1 MNRELK
7 GVVINPSHGGNDY
20 GITSNDVLEKD
31 LTLKASQYMYNRLEE
46 LGIPVVLTRNN
57 DITLSPN
64 ERLDIIKNTL
74 GDKEGILVVTNALN
88 SGGEEGADVI
98 YSIKEND
105 PLLADTILDQIENEG
120 QIVRGAY
127 TRTLPSDRSKDASF
141 LLRNLDNATPIIIE
155 YGFLD
160 NPTDRN
166 RIQRELLDYTEAAIR
181 GIALYYGIP
190 YTEPQDL
197 ILDTYVVK
205 KGDSLYTIAK
215 QFNTTIGALKA
226 INELTGNILQPGQI
240 LRLPNFVTFNT
251 DPNEV
256 IVYKISKGDS
266 LYSIAKQYGVSVNDI
281 INYNQL
287 ANTLLS
293 VDQQILIP
301 VNKITEIGKEP
312 HLNYVIKRGDT
323 LYNIAKRYNITP
335 KELMEYNNL
344 SSSLLNIGDTILIPQ
359 EKQFVNYF
367 VRTNDTLASIA
378 ERFNTTI
385 EKLMQINN
393 LNTTDVKIG
402 QLLIIPS

>member
-7 GVVINPSHGGNDY
+7 GVVINPSHGGSDY

-31 LTLKASQYMYNRLEE
+31 LTLKASQYMYKRLEE
-46 LGIPVVLTRNN
+46 LGIPAVLTRNN

-74 GDKEGILVVTNALN
+74 GDEKGILVITNALN

-120 QIVRGAY
+120 QIARGAY
-127 TRTLPSDRSKDASF
+127 TRTLPSDRSKDAAF

-197 ILDTYVVK
+197 VLDTYVVK
-205 KGDSLYTIAK
+205 KGDSLYSIAK

-226 INELTGNILQPGQI
+226 INELTGNILQPGKI

-293 VDQQILIP
+293 VNQQILIP
-301 VNKITEIGKEP
+301 VNKVTEIGKEP
-312 HLNYVIKRGDT
+312 HLNYIVKKGDT

-335 KELMEYNNL
+335 KELMDYNNL

-359 EKQFVNYF
+359 EKQLVNYF

-378 ERFNTTI
+378 ERFNTTVDQ
-385 EKLMQINN
+385 LMQLNN

>member
-1 MNRELK
+1 MNKELK
-7 GVVINPSHGGNDY
+7 GVIINPSHGGKDY
-20 GITSNDVLEKD
+20 GITSNNVLEKD
-31 LTLKASQYMYNRLEE
+31 LTLQASKYMYERLQE
-46 LGIPVVLTRNN
+46 LGIPVILTRNE

-74 GDKEGILVVTNALN
+74 GDENGVLVITNALN

-98 YSIKEND
+98 YSVKQND

-141 LLRNLDNATPIIIE
+141 LSRNLENATPIIIE

-166 RIQRELLDYTEAAIR
+166 RLQRELIDYTEAAIR

-190 YTEPQDL
+190 YIEPQTL
-197 ILDTYVVK
+197 TLDTYVVK
-205 KGDSLYTIAK
+205 KGDSLYSIAK

-240 LRLPNFVTFNT
+240 LRLPNFVTFNQS
-251 DPNEV
+251 PNEV
-256 IVYKISKGDS
+256 IIYTISKGDS
-266 LYSIAKQYGVSVNDI
+266 LYSIAKQYGVSIEDI

-293 VDQQILIP
+293 VNQQLLIP
-301 VNKITEIGKEP
+301 VNKIIEIGKTP
-312 HLNYVIKRGDT
+312 HITYIIKKGDT

-335 KELMEYNNL
+335 QELMNYNNL
-344 SSSLLNIGDTILIPQ
+344 SSSLLNIGSEILIPQ
-359 EKQFVNYF
+359 DKQIVNYF
-367 VRTNDTLASIA
+367 VRTNDTLESIA
-378 ERFNTTI
+378 NRFNTTI
-385 EKLMQINN
+385 EEIMELNN
-393 LNTTDVKIG
+393 LNTTDIKVG
-402 QLLIIPS
+402 QLLIIP

>member
-7 GVVINPSHGGNDY
+7 GVIINPSHGGNDF
-20 GITSNDVLEKD
+20 GITSNDVYEKD
-31 LTLKASQYMYNRLEE
+31 LSLKASKYMYNRLEE
-46 LGIPVVLTRNN
+46 LGIPVVLTRND

-74 GDKEGILVVTNALN
+74 GDEEGILVITNALN

-98 YSIKEND
+98 YSVKQND

-141 LLRNLDNATPIIIE
+141 LLRNIDNATPIIIE

-166 RIQRELLDYTEAAIR
+166 RLQRELLDYTEGAIR

-190 YTEPQDL
+190 YKEPEEL
-197 ILDTYVVK
+197 TLDTYVVK
-205 KGDSLYTIAK
+205 KGDSLYSIAK

-251 DPNEV
+251 DPND
-256 IVYKISKGDS
+256 IIIYKISKGDS
-266 LYSIAKQYGVSVNDI
+266 LYSIAKKFGVSVNDI

-293 VDQQILIP
+293 VNQQLLIP
-301 VNKITEIGKEP
+301 VNKVVESGKDP
-312 HLNYVIKRGDT
+312 HINYVIKKGDT
-323 LYNIAKRYNITP
+323 LYNIAKRYNVTP
-335 KELMEYNNL
+335 QELMDYNNL
-344 SSSLLNIGDTILIPQ
+344 SSSLLNIGNTILIPQ
-359 EKQFVNYF
+359 TKQLINYF
-367 VRTNDTLASIA
+367 VRTNDTLQSIA
-378 ERFNTTI
+378 QRFNTTI
-385 EKLMQINN
+385 DEIMKLNN
-393 LNTTDVKIG
+393 LNTTDVNIG
-402 QLLIIPS
+402 QLLLIP

>member
-1 MNRELK
+1 MNKELK

-31 LTLKASQYMYNRLEE
+31 LTLKASQYMYNRLQE
-46 LGIPVVLTRNN
+46 LGIPVVLTRNS
-57 DITLSPN
+57 DITLSPH
-64 ERLDIIKNTL
+64 ERLNIIKNTL
-74 GDKEGILVVTNALN
+74 GDKEGILVITNALN

-127 TRTLPSDRSKDASF
+127 TRTLPTDRSKDAAF

-197 ILDTYVVK
+197 VLDTYVVK
-205 KGDSLYTIAK
+205 KGDSLYSIAK

-226 INELTGNILQPGQI
+226 INELTGNILQPGEI

-293 VDQQILIP
+293 VNQQILIP
-301 VNKITEIGKEP
+301 VNKITEIGKSTNI
-312 HLNYVIKRGDT
+312 NYIIKKGDT

-344 SSSLLNIGDTILIPQ
+344 SSSLLNIGDNILIPQ
-359 EKQFVNYF
+359 EKQLINYF

-385 EKLMQINN
+385 DQLMQINN

>member
-7 GVVINPSHGGNDY
+7 GVIINPSHGGNDF
-20 GITSNDVLEKD
+20 GITSNDVYEKD
-31 LTLKASQYMYNRLEE
+31 LSLKASKYMYNRLEE
-46 LGIPVVLTRNN
+46 LGIPVVITRND

-74 GDKEGILVVTNALN
+74 GDEEGILVITNALN

-98 YSIKEND
+98 YSVKQND

-141 LLRNLDNATPIIIE
+141 LLRNIDNATPIIIE

-166 RIQRELLDYTEAAIR
+166 RLQRELLDYTEGAIR

-190 YTEPQDL
+190 YKEPEEL
-197 ILDTYVVK
+197 TLDTYVIK
-205 KGDSLYTIAK
+205 KGDSLYSIAK

-240 LRLPNFVTFNT
+240 LRLPNFVTLNT
-251 DPNEV
+251 DPND
-256 IVYKISKGDS
+256 IIIYKISKGDS
-266 LYSIAKQYGVSVNDI
+266 LYSIAKKFGVSVNDI

-293 VDQQILIP
+293 VNQQLLIP
-301 VNKITEIGKEP
+301 VNKVVESGKDP
-312 HLNYVIKRGDT
+312 HINYVIKKGDT
-323 LYNIAKRYNITP
+323 LYNIAKRYNVTP
-335 KELMEYNNL
+335 QELMDYNNL
-344 SSSLLNIGDTILIPQ
+344 SSSLLNIGNTILIPQ
-359 EKQFVNYF
+359 TKQLINYF
-367 VRTNDTLASIA
+367 VRTNDTLQSIA
-378 ERFNTTI
+378 QRFNTTI
-385 EKLMQINN
+385 DEIMKLNN
-393 LNTTDVKIG
+393 LNTTDVNIG
-402 QLLIIPS
+402 QLLLIP

>member
-7 GVVINPSHGGNDY
+7 GVIINPSHGGNDF
-20 GITSNDVLEKD
+20 GITSNDVYEKD
-31 LTLKASQYMYNRLEE
+31 LSLKASKYMYNRLEE
-46 LGIPVVLTRNN
+46 LGIPVVLTRND

-74 GDKEGILVVTNALN
+74 GDEEGILVITNALN

-98 YSIKEND
+98 YSVKQND

-141 LLRNLDNATPIIIE
+141 LLRNIDNATPIIIE

-166 RIQRELLDYTEAAIR
+166 RLQRELLDYAEGAIR

-190 YTEPQDL
+190 YKEPEEL
-197 ILDTYVVK
+197 TLDTYVVK
-205 KGDSLYTIAK
+205 KGDSLYSIAK

-251 DPNEV
+251 DPND
-256 IVYKISKGDS
+256 IIIYKISKGDS
-266 LYSIAKQYGVSVNDI
+266 LYSIAKKFGVSVNDI

-293 VDQQILIP
+293 VNQQLLIP
-301 VNKITEIGKEP
+301 VNKVVESGKDP
-312 HLNYVIKRGDT
+312 HINYVIKKGDT
-323 LYNIAKRYNITP
+323 LYNIAKRYNVTP
-335 KELMEYNNL
+335 QELMDYNNL
-344 SSSLLNIGDTILIPQ
+344 SSSLLNIGNTILIPQ
-359 EKQFVNYF
+359 TKQLINYF
-367 VRTNDTLASIA
+367 VRTNDTLQSIA
-378 ERFNTTI
+378 QRFNTTI
-385 EKLMQINN
+385 DEIMKVNN
-393 LNTTDVKIG
+393 LNTTDVNIG
-402 QLLIIPS
+402 QLLLIP

>member
-7 GVVINPSHGGNDY
+7 GVIINPSHGGNDF
-20 GITSNDVLEKD
+20 GITSNDVYEKD
-31 LTLKASQYMYNRLEE
+31 LSLKASKYMYNRLEE
-46 LGIPVVLTRNN
+46 LGIPVVLTRND

-74 GDKEGILVVTNALN
+74 GDEEGILVITNALN

-98 YSIKEND
+98 YSIKQKD

-141 LLRNLDNATPIIIE
+141 LLRNIDNATPIIIE

-166 RIQRELLDYTEAAIR
+166 RLQRELLDYTEGAIR

-190 YTEPQDL
+190 YKEPEEL
-197 ILDTYVVK
+197 TLDTYVVK
-205 KGDSLYTIAK
+205 KGDSLYSIAK

-251 DPNEV
+251 DPND
-256 IVYKISKGDS
+256 IIIYKISKGDS
-266 LYSIAKQYGVSVNDI
+266 LYSIAKKFGVSVNDI

-293 VDQQILIP
+293 VNQQLLIP
-301 VNKITEIGKEP
+301 VNKVVESGKDP
-312 HLNYVIKRGDT
+312 HINYVIKKGDT
-323 LYNIAKRYNITP
+323 LSGIAKKY
-335 KELMEYNNL
+335 
-344 SSSLLNIGDTILIPQ
+344 
-359 EKQFVNYF
+359 
-367 VRTNDTLASIA
+367 
-378 ERFNTTI
+378 NTTWKKI
-385 EKLMQINN
+385 YNDNKNIIGNN
-393 LNTTDVKIG
+393 PNIIKIG
-402 QLLIIPS
+402 QKLLIK